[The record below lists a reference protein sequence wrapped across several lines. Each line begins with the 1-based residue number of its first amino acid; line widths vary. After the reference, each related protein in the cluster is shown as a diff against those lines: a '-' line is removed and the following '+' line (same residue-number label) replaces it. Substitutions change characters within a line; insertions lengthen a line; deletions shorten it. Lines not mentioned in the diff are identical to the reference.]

1 MTDTITPE
9 TDAAIAAVRA
19 AVDDAVAEYDARGD
33 VPRLL
38 ARLADAAEGASADA
52 LVAAAE
58 PYRRLLEVSGPLYER
73 VVALRPDDARAL
85 VRLAEAYWL
94 TGRGPEVVGELAGRA
109 VAADPTYAAGWH
121 LWALTES
128 DPRQRMRRWQQVTT
142 RFPDDRMARAALA
155 DAAAAVAGAEYDT
168 EALALAVA
176 TLEHLVAIAER
187 PEERA
192 EAERALSTLKAWKL

>member
-1 MTDTITPE
+1 MTDTI
-9 TDAAIAAVRA
+9 ASVRA

-38 ARLADAAEGASADA
+38 ARLADAADGASADA

-58 PYRRLLEVSGPLYER
+58 PYRRLVEVSGPLYER

-94 TGRGPEVVGELAGRA
+94 TGRGPEVVGDLASRA
-109 VAADPTYAAGWH
+109 VAADPSYAAGWH

-128 DPRQRMRRWQQVTT
+128 DPRQRMRRWQQVST

-155 DAAAAVAGAEYDT
+155 DAAASVAGAEFDT

-176 TLEHLVAIAER
+176 TLEHLVAVADR

-192 EAERALSTLKAWKL
+192 EAERALKTLKDWKL

>member
-1 MTDTITPE
+1 MTDTISSV
-9 TDAAIAAVRA
+9 TDVAAVRA
-19 AVDDAVAEYDARGD
+19 AVDDAVAEYEARGD

-109 VAADPTYAAGWH
+109 VGADPSYAAGWH
-121 LWALTES
+121 LWALTEG
-128 DPRQRMRRWQQVTT
+128 DPRQRMRRWQQVTA

-155 DAAAAVAGAEYDT
+155 DAAASVAGAEHDT
-168 EALALAVA
+168 EALALAIA
-176 TLEHLVAIAER
+176 CYEHLVAVAER
-187 PEERA
+187 PEERDA
-192 EAERALSTLKAWKL
+192 AAHALKTLTAWKL